1 MAKLFIED
9 TTLSSIGDAI
19 RGKTGDTAK
28 LKPLD
33 MPAAIEG
40 IQAGG
45 GIPDEAL
52 HLTGGYYY
60 KFANNNW
67 NWFLDMYGDS
77 ITTENLVEQAGGGR
91 MFSDSNELEV
101 IAFDLNMHPELYQ
114 VFSYMFSGCKK
125 LKEIGTIRNAWPE
138 KMDGMFRECY
148 NLRYLPEFENFNPQR
163 LDTNKYTSL
172 SGMFYQCY
180 SLRSI
185 PEEFLKQLRTP
196 LATSVSYTLF
206 YTMGWN
212 YVLDEYRGLNPQCGT
227 ITSNMLSSSFHLS
240 YRLKDIIFATQ
251 DDGTPY
257 SVEWKNQTMDLTNR
271 VGFDTGSTAILG
283 YNSGITADKEVKDD
297 ATYQALKNDPDWFA
311 TKKEYSRYNHDSAV
325 NTINSLPD
333 TSAYLATAGG
343 TNTIK
348 FNTGSGSLTDG
359 GAVETLTEEEIA
371 VATAKG
377 WTVTF
382 A

>member
-1 MAKLFIED
+1 MAKLFIEES
-9 TTLSSIGDAI
+9 TLTSIGDAI
-19 RGKTGDTAK
+19 RGKTGETAL

-33 MPAAIEG
+33 MPTAIEG

-45 GIPDEAL
+45 GIPEEAL
-52 HLTGGYYY
+52 TLTGGYGY
-60 KFANNNW
+60 KFANNSW
-67 NWFLDMYGDS
+67 NWFIEEFGDE
-77 ITTENLVEQAGGGR
+77 ITTENLFDQSNGR
-91 MFSDSNELEV
+91 MFSDSTELET
-101 IAFDLNMHPELYQ
+101 IPFDLNMHPERYQ
-114 VFSYMFSGCKK
+114 VFSYMFTCCKN

-138 KMDGMFRECY
+138 KMENMFRECY

-163 LDTNKYTSL
+163 LETYKYASL
-172 SGMFYQCY
+172 GTMFYQCY

-185 PEEFLKQLRTP
+185 PEDFLKKLCTP
-196 LATSVSYTLF
+196 LVTTTSYPVF
-206 YTMGWN
+206 YNFGWN
-212 YVLDEYRGLNPQCGT
+212 YALDEVRGLNPQTGT
-227 ITSNMLSSSFHLS
+227 ITSNIFSGGFQLC

-257 SVEWKNQTMDLTNR
+257 SVEWKYQVIDLTTSL
-271 VGFDTGSTAILG
+271 GFGGSSTTILG
-283 YNSGITADKEVKDD
+283 YNSGITADKFVSDD
-297 ATYQALKNDPDWFA
+297 ATYQALKNDPDWYA
-311 TKKEYSRYNHDSAV
+311 LKAEYSRYNHDSAV

-348 FNTGSGSLTDG
+348 FKGEAGSATDG
-359 GAVETLTEEEIA
+359 GAINTLTEEEIA

-377 WTVTF
+377 WTVSF